1 MRAKAHHLVTRAL
14 ALVALA
20 GLAGACSSATA
31 PAGLAVDP
39 GPCSGESFE
48 GSPLSVRCGQLVDS
62 EGREVWLHGV
72 NARVDGVFDVSFDD
86 GRTAL
91 EPIPAFEA
99 VDARNMRG
107 MGFDALRLPVNWSGL
122 EPTESGGFSE
132 TYLDRVA
139 AAVATAREAGLFV
152 LVDLHQDAYSKEI
165 GEDGAPYWAISPAP
179 PEKLQGPLDDLDKR
193 RLSKPVAD
201 AFATFFGPSDEG
213 ARLRG
218 RFAKAA
224 AHLAARFADDP
235 AVIGFELYNE
245 PLASAEQLFT
255 FHRDVLAE
263 VRKSAP
269 KKLVF
274 FEPSAERNLTDR
286 APLPTATLGPGT
298 VYAPHVYTLAF
309 TGTPASIAAMTR
321 DTLRPS
327 NQNAREEADAWQ
339 APLVIGEMGFS
350 PASERFADYIGY
362 QLDLEDEVR
371 ASSFFWLWKEDSQG
385 AWGIYDKASS
395 GPSPW
400 TERPKVV
407 EALTRIRLERVA
419 GRLGKVAYDSS
430 RKSLSFT
437 FEGSSASSRSV
448 VSTGRL
454 AGTVVA
460 TCDGRTVAA
469 EGTGPLQIPC
479 GGPGGHEVT
488 VTVTASAR

>member
-1 MRAKAHHLVTRAL
+1 MRATRWVSSTIALLTATAL
-14 ALVALA
+14 AS
-20 GLAGACSSATA
+20 ACSSAQA
-31 PAGLAVDP
+31 PTTPSVDP
-39 GPCSGESFE
+39 GPCIGPAFE
-48 GSPLSVRCGQLVDS
+48 GSPLSIRCGQFVDA

-72 NARVDGVFDVSFDD
+72 NARVEGVFDVTFDD

-91 EPIPAFEA
+91 EPIPAFGP
-99 VDARNMRG
+99 VDAGNMRG

-122 EPTESGGFSE
+122 EPTETGGFSE
-132 TYLDRVA
+132 AYLDRVA
-139 AAVATAREAGLFV
+139 SAVATAREAGLLV
-152 LVDLHQDAYSKEI
+152 LIDLHQDAYSKEI

-179 PEKLQGPLDDLDKR
+179 PEKLAGPLTDLEKR

-201 AFATFFGPSDEG
+201 AFATFFGPSAEG
-213 ARLRG
+213 VRLRD

-224 AHLAARFADDP
+224 AHLAARFADDA

-245 PLASAEQLFT
+245 PLASADQLFT

-269 KKLVF
+269 EKLVF

-286 APLPTATLGPGT
+286 APLPTKTLGPGT

-309 TGTPASIAAMTR
+309 TGTPSSVAAMTR
-321 DTLRPS
+321 ETLRPS
-327 NQNAREEADAWQ
+327 NENAREEADAWE

-350 PASERFADYIGY
+350 PASNRFADYIGF

-385 AWGIYDKASS
+385 AWGIYDKS
-395 GPSPW
+395 GSGTDW
-400 TERPKVV
+400 VERGPVV
-407 EALTRIRLERVA
+407 DALTRVRLERVA
-419 GRLGKVAYDSS
+419 GRLGKVGYASD
-430 RKSLSFT
+430 RKTLTFS
-437 FEGSSASSRSV
+437 FEGNDRSSRSV

-469 EGTGPLQIPC
+469 GGKGPLEVPC

-488 VTVTASAR
+488 VTVTPR